1 MRLRQV
7 FFVGL
12 AAAGLSVPAQ
22 AALGPAA
29 AAGSTV
35 LGPLVEAFLARHID
49 VFALAP
55 VAAPPLEVAALPPDS
70 MGPGGE
76 RRLPYPGAPGEPSP
90 RPRPSGAPPAETV
103 EVPTPSAKVADT
115 LQAAIN
121 TYQRFKAGIMALA
134 KLRLDQPPSIR
145 QAQKLLA
152 GQNQAALSRGWVGSF
167 GQAAAKVSEFA
178 AGLTGAAAKETP
190 DALKTRLEQKPG
202 DVWQVAGAANASSAV
217 VKQVASDLLIME
229 SVAYRLVD
237 LSSNHETS
245 RQASSESGNYF
256 SPPAP
261 PAGDTTPEAKKP
273 ATQKISELSAAMRT
287 ARSTGDSPAKSLMA
301 QILAVGAR
309 MQLSQAGALPD
320 PASASHA
327 ETDQCLRW
335 AQLNLA
341 QCLAAAHD
349 NTERGWCLGAIGI
362 HDRAKCWASVAGAGS

>member
-1 MRLRQV
+1 MRLRHV
-7 FFVGL
+7 LLAGL
-12 AAAGLSVPAQ
+12 LAAGLSHPAQ
-22 AALGPAA
+22 AALLPAA

-35 LGPLVEAFLARHID
+35 LGPLVEVLLARRMD
-49 VFALAP
+49 VLALAP
-55 VAAPPLEVAALPPDS
+55 LETAPMEVAALPPDS
-70 MGPGGE
+70 AGPGE
-76 RRLPYPGAPGEPSP
+76 RRLTYPGAPGEPSP

-103 EVPTPSAKVADT
+103 EMPAPPAKVADT
-115 LQAAIN
+115 LLAAIN
-121 TYQRFKAGIMALA
+121 AYQRFKAGIMALA

-145 QAQKLLA
+145 AAQKLLA
-152 GQNQAALSRGWVGSF
+152 GQNTAAISRGWVGSF
-167 GQAAAKVSEFA
+167 GQAATKVSEFA

-190 DALKTRLEQKPG
+190 DALTSRLEQKPG
-202 DVWQVAGAANASSAV
+202 DVWQVAGATSASSAV
-217 VKQVASDLLIME
+217 VKQVANDLLIME

-237 LSSNHETS
+237 LSSGHETS
-245 RQASSESGNYF
+245 RQASAEGGVYYQPPP
-256 SPPAP
+256 PPADD
-261 PAGDTTPEAKKP
+261 ATPEGKKP
-273 ATQKISELSAAMRT
+273 ATRKISELAAAMRA
-287 ARSTGDSPAKSLMA
+287 ARASGDSPAKGLMA

-309 MQLSQAGALPD
+309 MQLAGSGALPD